1 MENSKQIQKAG
12 DDAQQIQAESV
23 TVNNG
28 FSANDVANIFKA
40 LVPMS
45 IQDYTK
51 EAYRIAEERIT
62 CFENKLLPRIEEIEN
77 AIPMFADPVFQVQLK
92 NAQRSAA
99 VSDRKEDYGLLTELI
114 IAHVEKGANR
124 KNRIGIQKATEIVG
138 MIDNDALCAL
148 TVAHAI
154 GSFAPMQGTAKE
166 GLQNLN
172 QLFSRLIYEKLPEG
186 VDWIDHL
193 DVLGTIRINAFGS
206 MKKISEYYTK
216 TLNGYACIG
225 IEKQSDNYKRA
236 LDLLANIKLSQ
247 EVLINNPFLD
257 GYVCLPIFNKNA
269 IHNMELVNANRTR
282 NLNEKE
288 VNALYSIWDMYDTDD
303 QLQDEVNKKFMDM
316 WDSFESLR
324 TVRVWWEDISRGFS
338 ITSVGKVL
346 AHTNAKRCDKRV
358 PDLI

>member
-1 MENSKQIQKAG
+1 
-12 DDAQQIQAESV
+12 
-23 TVNNG
+23 
-28 FSANDVANIFKA
+28 
-40 LVPMS
+40 MS

-99 VSDRKEDYGLLTELI
+99 VSDRKEDYELLTELI

-124 KNRIGIQKATEIVG
+124 KNRTGIQKATEIVG

-154 GSFAPMQGTAKE
+154 GSFAPMQLTARE
-166 GLQNLN
+166 GLQDLN
-172 QLFSRLIYEKLPEG
+172 QLFTRLIYEKLPEG

-236 LDLLANIKLSQ
+236 LDLLANINLNQ
-247 EVLINNPFLD
+247 RALIDNPFLE
-257 GYVCLPIFNKNA
+257 GYVCLPVYNKDGIQN
-269 IHNMELVNANRTR
+269 IELINSNGTRT
-282 NLNEKE
+282 LEKE
-288 VNALYSIWDMYDTDD
+288 
-303 QLQDEVNKKFMDM
+303 
-316 WDSFESLR
+316 R
-324 TVRVWWEDISRGFS
+324 T
-338 ITSVGKVL
+338 
-346 AHTNAKRCDKRV
+346 
-358 PDLI
+358 

>member
-12 DDAQQIQAESV
+12 DDAQQIQGESV

-45 IQDYTK
+45 IQNYTK

-99 VSDRKEDYGLLTELI
+99 VSDREDDYELLTELI

-138 MIDNDALCAL
+138 LIDNDALCAL
-148 TVAHAI
+148 TVTHAI
-154 GSFAPMQGTAKE
+154 SSFVPLQLTAKE
-166 GLQNLN
+166 GLQDLN
-172 QLFSRLIYEKLPEG
+172 RLFTRLTYQKLPEG
-186 VDWIDHL
+186 VDWIEHL
-193 DVLGTIRINAFGS
+193 DILGAIRINAFGRN
-206 MKKISEYYTK
+206 KKISEIYTK
-216 TLNGYACIG
+216 ILNGYACVG
-225 IEKQSDNYKRA
+225 IEKQSDNYKKTLELLTNINLDQRA
-236 LDLLANIKLSQ
+236 LID
-247 EVLINNPFLD
+247 NPFLE
-257 GYVCLPIFNKNA
+257 GYVCLPVYNKDA
-269 IHNMELVNANRTR
+269 IHNIKMVNTNGTR

-288 VNALYSIWDMYDTDD
+288 LDVLYSIWDMYDTGD

-316 WDSFESLR
+316 WDSFEALR

-346 AHTNAKRCDKRV
+346 AHTNAKRCDKRI